1 MENLSKENGMEVK
14 IKPRKATDRGGYY
27 CMPLYTNIQHG
38 KPGWRITQCPEC
50 GAKCWRIPLA
60 EIAEKQ
66 GARGLCTMC
75 AIKNL
80 VHRKREGE
88 YEAMIADPRPKS
100 WSAAHRA
107 YEGTDVSSKKS
118 TEK

>member
-1 MENLSKENGMEVK
+1 MKIDELNLSTRACNTLLRAGINTVEKLKSFSDNELKHVLKSPTVLKEIEQ
-14 IKPRKATDRGGYY
+14 ATDRGGYY

-60 EIAEKQ
+60 EISEEQ

-75 AIKNL
+75 AL
-80 VHRKREGE
+80 
-88 YEAMIADPRPKS
+88 
-100 WSAAHRA
+100 
-107 YEGTDVSSKKS
+107 KKGVGA
-118 TEK
+118 

>member
-1 MENLSKENGMEVK
+1 MEVK
-14 IKPRKATDRGGYY
+14 IRPRKATDRGGYY
-27 CMPLYTNIQHG
+27 CMPLYTNIEHG

-75 AIKNL
+75 AIKKGVGMNIERL
-80 VHRKREGE
+80 KILCIESVK
-88 YEAMIADPRPKS
+88 ASMKP
-100 WSAAHRA
+100 
-107 YEGTDVSSKKS
+107 
-118 TEK
+118 

>member
-1 MENLSKENGMEVK
+1 MGLIEKNDNGSWKLKGVGWSQ

-60 EIAEKQ
+60 EIAEEQ

-75 AIKNL
+75 AL
-80 VHRKREGE
+80 
-88 YEAMIADPRPKS
+88 
-100 WSAAHRA
+100 
-107 YEGTDVSSKKS
+107 KKGVGA
-118 TEK
+118 

>member
-1 MENLSKENGMEVK
+1 MKVK
-14 IKPRKATDRGGYY
+14 IEPRKATDRGGYY

-38 KPGWRITQCPEC
+38 KSGWRIAQCPEC
-50 GAKCWRIPLA
+50 GAKCWRTPLA
-60 EIAEKQ
+60 EIAEEQ
-66 GARGLCTMC
+66 GAKGLCTKNEHR
-75 AIKNL
+75 ALKNL

-107 YEGTDVSSKKS
+107 YDGMDTGSRYKK
-118 TEK
+118 

>member
-1 MENLSKENGMEVK
+1 MEVK

-60 EIAEKQ
+60 EIAEEQ

-75 AIKNL
+75 ALKKGMKVEIKDDEKGM
-80 VHRKREGE
+80 RYSRT
-88 YEAMIADPRPKS
+88 KS
-100 WSAAHRA
+100 
-107 YEGTDVSSKKS
+107 K
-118 TEK
+118 